1 MSEHE
6 TSSKEIPNHPLVL
19 HHPLPQSSF
28 DSEPPSTETSGS
40 GDPPEPP
47 RRRPPTSGEFW
58 SNNEFNYQPRYEPIE
73 PIEPIPINVNDLLV
87 VNSWRRNGLILYK
100 RYHAEFAGPGSAV
113 GGAFDQDCQQAL
125 PIGNISLLCPESAD
139 ERLRG
144 YLVRRQWLRL
154 TKQITDNPVP
164 LQRAQMLLNRLNHYF
179 GFETMTQLPDEALAL
194 LVGVLPQTMSM
205 ARRLD
210 CIE

>member
-1 MSEHE
+1 
-6 TSSKEIPNHPLVL
+6 
-19 HHPLPQSSF
+19 
-28 DSEPPSTETSGS
+28 
-40 GDPPEPP
+40 
-47 RRRPPTSGEFW
+47 
-58 SNNEFNYQPRYEPIE
+58 
-73 PIEPIPINVNDLLV
+73 
-87 VNSWRRNGLILYK
+87 
-100 RYHAEFAGPGSAV
+100 
-113 GGAFDQDCQQAL
+113 
-125 PIGNISLLCPESAD
+125 
-139 ERLRG
+139 
-144 YLVRRQWLRL
+144 L

>member
-1 MSEHE
+1 MEQESLKLNKGQIQN
-6 TSSKEIPNHPLVL
+6 SQASDILKQL
-19 HHPLPQSSF
+19 HDRQLL
-28 DSEPPSTETSGS
+28 
-40 GDPPEPP
+40 
-47 RRRPPTSGEFW
+47 
-58 SNNEFNYQPRYEPIE
+58 I
-73 PIEPIPINVNDLLV
+73 VNTR
-87 VNSWRRNGLILYK
+87 RRNGLILYK

-113 GGAFDQDCQQAL
+113 GGDVDQDCQQAL
-125 PIGNISLLCPESAD
+125 AIGNISLLRPESAD

-164 LQRAQMLLNRLNHYF
+164 LQRAQMLLNNLNHYF

-210 CIE
+210 CIERLFEL